1 MKLIDWYIFKAI
13 SKMTLI
19 VLFVF
24 ASLSGFVDFISQSD
38 DIGIGEYGVYEA
50 VQYTLLKL
58 PSSVFQLIP
67 IIVLIGSLISL
78 GNLSKNNE
86 ITVILSSGFSFFRLG
101 VSTLFTGLILCFL
114 TITLG
119 EYLSPPMERLAD
131 QMRTK
136 NKYNLESIGESK
148 GFWIKEEN
156 KIINI
161 NFVSENKSFGELTI
175 FELGRDARITKIS
188 RASSAGIDDYNQ
200 WILSNL
206 SESIFNNNGIE
217 SNFSR
222 YKIDKT
228 KLDRDLVSLSVV
240 KSEDLNIIE
249 LFKYIEYLESNTL
262 DAGLYKASFHSR
274 LASLFVI
281 PVMCLFALPLSFGFQ
296 RSRGVGYRVTIGMI
310 IGLAYFIMQN
320 TLMESVQIYSM
331 SPVLIGWSPLLLL
344 TVATILTFRLIRT

>member
-1 MKLIDWYIFKAI
+1 MKLIDWYIFKSI

-24 ASLSGFVDFISQSD
+24 AVLSGFIDFISQTD
-38 DIGIGEYGVYEA
+38 DIGVGEYGVYEA

-67 IIVLIGSLISL
+67 IIVLIGSLIGL

-86 ITVILSSGFSFFRLG
+86 ITVILSSGLSFLRLSL
-101 VSTLFTGLILCFL
+101 STILSGIILCFL
-114 TITLG
+114 TISLG

-131 QMRTK
+131 QLRTK

-148 GFWIKEEN
+148 GFWVKEGN

-161 NFVSENKSFGELTI
+161 NFVSENKSFGQLTI
-175 FELGRDARITKIS
+175 FELGSGGQIEKIS

-206 SESIFNNNGIE
+206 NESIFNSTGIE
-217 SNFSR
+217 STYSR

-228 KLDRDLVSLSVV
+228 KLDRDLVGLSVV
-240 KSEDLNIIE
+240 ESEDLNIIE
-249 LFKYIEYLESNTL
+249 LFRFIEYLESNTL

-281 PVMCLFALPLSFGFQ
+281 PIMCLFALPLSFGFQ
-296 RSRGVGYRVTIGMI
+296 RSRGTGYRITIGII
-310 IGLAYFIMQN
+310 IGVAYFVMQN
-320 TLMESVQIYSM
+320 TLMESVQIYSIN
-331 SPVLIGWSPLLLL
+331 PILIGWSPLLLL
-344 TVATILTFRLIRT
+344 TCITLLTFKITRT

>member
-13 SKMTLI
+13 SKMTLV

-24 ASLSGFVDFISQSD
+24 AALSGFVDFISQTD

-67 IIVLIGSLISL
+67 IIVLIGSLIGL

-86 ITVILSSGFSFFRLG
+86 ITVILSSGFSFFRLSL
-101 VSTLFTGLILCFL
+101 STLFAGLILCFL
-114 TITLG
+114 IISLG

-131 QMRTK
+131 QLRTK

-148 GFWIKEEN
+148 GFWVKEEN

-175 FELGRDARITKIS
+175 FELGLEGQIDKIS

-206 SESIFNNNGIE
+206 SESIFNSSGIE
-217 SNFSR
+217 STYSR

-249 LFKYIEYLESNTL
+249 LFRYIEYLESNTL
-262 DAGLYKASFHSR
+262 DAELYKASFHSR

-281 PVMCLFALPLSFGFQ
+281 PIMCLFALPLSFGFQ
-296 RSRGVGYRVTIGMI
+296 RSRGTGYRVTLGMI

-320 TLMESVQIYSM
+320 TLMESVQIYSIN
-331 SPVLIGWSPLLLL
+331 PILIGWSPLILL
-344 TVATILTFRLIRT
+344 TLITLMALKLTRT

>member
-13 SKMTLI
+13 SKMILV

-24 ASLSGFVDFISQSD
+24 AALSGFVDFISQSD
-38 DIGIGEYGVYEA
+38 DIGIGKYGVYEA
-50 VQYTLLKL
+50 IQYTLLKL
-58 PSSVFQLIP
+58 PSSIFQLVP
-67 IIVLIGSLISL
+67 IIVLIGSLIGL

-86 ITVILSSGFSFFRLG
+86 ITVILSSGFSFFRLSL
-101 VSTLFTGLILCFL
+101 STLFAGIILCFL
-114 TITLG
+114 TISLG

-131 QMRTK
+131 QLRTK

-148 GFWIKEEN
+148 GFWVKEEN

-175 FELGRDARITKIS
+175 FELGPEGRIDKIS

-206 SESIFNNNGIE
+206 SESIFNASGIE
-217 SNFSR
+217 SNYSR

-249 LFKYIEYLESNTL
+249 LFRYIEYLENNTL
-262 DAGLYKASFHSR
+262 DAELYKASFHSR

-281 PVMCLFALPLSFGFQ
+281 PIMCLFALPLSFGFQ
-296 RSRGVGYRVTIGMI
+296 RSRGTGYRVTLGMI

-320 TLMESVQIYSM
+320 TLMESVQIYSIN
-331 SPVLIGWSPLLLL
+331 PILIGWSPLILL
-344 TVATILTFRLIRT
+344 TFITLMAFKLTRN

>member
-13 SKMTLI
+13 SKMILV

-24 ASLSGFVDFISQSD
+24 AALSGFVDFISQSD

-50 VQYTLLKL
+50 IQYTLLKL
-58 PSSVFQLIP
+58 PSSIFQLVP
-67 IIVLIGSLISL
+67 IIVLIGSLIGL

-86 ITVILSSGFSFFRLG
+86 ITVILSSGFSFFRLSL
-101 VSTLFTGLILCFL
+101 STLFAGLILCFL
-114 TITLG
+114 TISLG

-131 QMRTK
+131 QLRTK

-148 GFWIKEEN
+148 GFWVKEEN

-175 FELGRDARITKIS
+175 FELGLEGQIDKIS

-206 SESIFNNNGIE
+206 SESIFNTSGIE
-217 SNFSR
+217 SNYSR

-249 LFKYIEYLESNTL
+249 LFRYIEYLESNTL
-262 DAGLYKASFHSR
+262 DAELYKASFHSR

-281 PVMCLFALPLSFGFQ
+281 PIMCLFALPLSFGFQ
-296 RSRGVGYRVTIGMI
+296 RSRGTGYRVTLGMI

-320 TLMESVQIYSM
+320 TLMESVQIYSIN
-331 SPVLIGWSPLLLL
+331 PILIGWSPLILL
-344 TVATILTFRLIRT
+344 TLITLMTLKLTRT

>member
-13 SKMTLI
+13 SKMTL
-19 VLFVF
+19 VTLFVF
-24 ASLSGFVDFISQSD
+24 AALSGFIDFISQSD

-50 VQYTLLKL
+50 VQFTLLKL
-58 PSSVFQLIP
+58 PSSIFQLIP
-67 IIVLIGSLISL
+67 IIVLIGSLIGL

-86 ITVILSSGFSFFRLG
+86 ITVILSSGFSFLRLSL
-101 VSTLFTGLILCFL
+101 STLFAGLILCFL
-114 TITLG
+114 TISLG

-131 QMRTK
+131 QLRTK

-161 NFVSENKSFGELTI
+161 NFISDNKNFGELTI
-175 FELGRDARITKIS
+175 FELGLDGQIDKIS

-206 SESIFNNNGIE
+206 SESIFNSSGIE
-217 SNFSR
+217 STYSR

-240 KSEDLNIIE
+240 KSEELNIIE
-249 LFKYIEYLESNTL
+249 LFRYIEYLESNTL
-262 DAGLYKASFHSR
+262 DTELYKASFHSR

-281 PVMCLFALPLSFGFQ
+281 PIMCLFALPLSFGFQ
-296 RSRGVGYRVTIGMI
+296 RSRGTGYRVVLGMV

-320 TLMESVQIYSM
+320 ALIESVEIS
-331 SPVLIGWSPLLLL
+331 SINPILIGWSPLILL
-344 TVATILTFRLIRT
+344 TLITLMAFKLTRT

>member
-1 MKLIDWYIFKAI
+1 MKLIDWYIFKSI

-24 ASLSGFVDFISQSD
+24 AVLSGFIDFISQTD
-38 DIGIGEYGVYEA
+38 DIGVGEYGVYEA

-67 IIVLIGSLISL
+67 IIVLIGSLIGL

-86 ITVILSSGFSFFRLG
+86 ITVILSSGLSFLRLSL
-101 VSTLFTGLILCFL
+101 STILSGIILCFL
-114 TITLG
+114 TISLG

-131 QMRTK
+131 QLRTK

-148 GFWIKEEN
+148 GFWVKEGN

-161 NFVSENKSFGELTI
+161 NFVSENKSFGQLTI
-175 FELGRDARITKIS
+175 FELGSGGQIEKIS

-206 SESIFNNNGIE
+206 NESIFKSTGIE
-217 SNFSR
+217 STYSR

-228 KLDRDLVSLSVV
+228 KLDRDLVGLSVV
-240 KSEDLNIIE
+240 ESEDLNIIE
-249 LFKYIEYLESNTL
+249 LFRFIEYLESNTL

-281 PVMCLFALPLSFGFQ
+281 PIMCLFALPLSFGFQ
-296 RSRGVGYRVTIGMI
+296 RSRGTGYRITIGII
-310 IGLAYFIMQN
+310 IGVAYFVMQN
-320 TLMESVQIYSM
+320 TLMESVQIYSIN
-331 SPVLIGWSPLLLL
+331 PILIGWSPLLLL
-344 TVATILTFRLIRT
+344 TFITLLTFKITRT

>member
-1 MKLIDWYIFKAI
+1 
-13 SKMTLI
+13 MTLV

-24 ASLSGFVDFISQSD
+24 AALSGFIDFISQSD

-67 IIVLIGSLISL
+67 IIVLIGSLIGL

-86 ITVILSSGFSFFRLG
+86 ITVILSSGLSFLRLSL
-101 VSTLFTGLILCFL
+101 STIIAGLILCFL
-114 TITLG
+114 TISLG

-131 QMRTK
+131 QLRTK

-148 GFWIKEEN
+148 GFWVKEGN

-161 NFVSENKSFGELTI
+161 NFVSENKSFGQLTI
-175 FELGRDARITKIS
+175 FELGSEGQIEKIS

-206 SESIFNNNGIE
+206 NESIFNSTGIE
-217 SNFSR
+217 STYSR

-240 KSEDLNIIE
+240 ESEDLNIIE
-249 LFKYIEYLESNTL
+249 LFRFIEYLESNTL
-262 DAGLYKASFHSR
+262 DAGLYKASFHNR

-281 PVMCLFALPLSFGFQ
+281 PIMCLFALPLSFGFQ
-296 RSRGVGYRVTIGMI
+296 RSRGTGYRITIGII
-310 IGLAYFIMQN
+310 IGVAYFVMQN
-320 TLMESVQIYSM
+320 TLMESVQVYSIN
-331 SPVLIGWSPLLLL
+331 PILIGWSPLLLL
-344 TVATILTFRLIRT
+344 TFITLLTFKITRT

>member
-1 MKLIDWYIFKAI
+1 LKIIDWYIFKAI

-86 ITVILSSGFSFFRLG
+86 ITVILSSGFSFLRLSI
-101 VSTLFTGLILCFL
+101 STLLAGLILCFL

-131 QMRTK
+131 QIRTK

-148 GFWIKEEN
+148 GFWVKEEN

-161 NFVSENKSFGELTI
+161 NFVSENNSFGELTI
-175 FELGRDARITKIS
+175 FELGLDGRINKIS

-206 SESIFNNNGIE
+206 SESIFNNTGIE
-217 SNFSR
+217 STFSR

-262 DAGLYKASFHSR
+262 DSGLYKASFHSR

-296 RSRGVGYRVTIGMI
+296 RSRGAGYRITIGMI

-320 TLMESVQIYSM
+320 TLMESVQIYSIN
-331 SPVLIGWSPLLLL
+331 PVLIGWSPLLLL
-344 TVATILTFRLIRT
+344 TVLTMATFKLTRT

>member
-1 MKLIDWYIFKAI
+1 VKLIDWYIFKAI
-13 SKMTLI
+13 SKMTL
-19 VLFVF
+19 VTLFVF
-24 ASLSGFVDFISQSD
+24 AALSGFIDFISQSD

-50 VQYTLLKL
+50 VQFTLLKL
-58 PSSVFQLIP
+58 PSSIFQLIP
-67 IIVLIGSLISL
+67 IIVLIGSLIGL

-86 ITVILSSGFSFFRLG
+86 ITVILSSGFSFLRLSL
-101 VSTLFTGLILCFL
+101 STLFAGLILCFL
-114 TITLG
+114 TISLG

-131 QMRTK
+131 QLRTK

-161 NFVSENKSFGELTI
+161 NFISDNKNFGELTI
-175 FELGRDARITKIS
+175 FELGLDGQIDKIS

-206 SESIFNNNGIE
+206 SESIFNSSGIE
-217 SNFSR
+217 STYSR

-240 KSEDLNIIE
+240 KSEELNIIE
-249 LFKYIEYLESNTL
+249 LFRYIEYLESNTL
-262 DAGLYKASFHSR
+262 DTELYKASFHSR

-281 PVMCLFALPLSFGFQ
+281 PIMCLFALPLSFGFQ
-296 RSRGVGYRVTIGMI
+296 RSRGTGYRVVLGIV

-320 TLMESVQIYSM
+320 ALIESVEIS
-331 SPVLIGWSPLLLL
+331 SINPILIGWSPLILL
-344 TVATILTFRLIRT
+344 TLITLMAFKLTRT

>member
-1 MKLIDWYIFKAI
+1 MKIIDWYIFKAI

-86 ITVILSSGFSFFRLG
+86 ITVILSSGFSFLRLSI
-101 VSTLFTGLILCFL
+101 STLIAGLILCFF

-131 QMRTK
+131 QIRTK

-148 GFWIKEEN
+148 GFWVKEEN

-161 NFVSENKSFGELTI
+161 NFVSENNSFGELTI
-175 FELGRDARITKIS
+175 FELGLDGRINKIS

-206 SESIFNNNGIE
+206 SESIFNNTGIE
-217 SNFSR
+217 STFSR

-262 DAGLYKASFHSR
+262 DSGLYKSSFHSR
-274 LASLFVI
+274 LA
-281 PVMCLFALPLSFGFQ
+281 A
-296 RSRGVGYRVTIGMI
+296 
-310 IGLAYFIMQN
+310 
-320 TLMESVQIYSM
+320 
-331 SPVLIGWSPLLLL
+331 
-344 TVATILTFRLIRT
+344 

>member
-13 SKMTLI
+13 SKMTL
-19 VLFVF
+19 VTLFVF
-24 ASLSGFVDFISQSD
+24 AALSGFIDFISQSD

-50 VQYTLLKL
+50 VQFTLLKL
-58 PSSVFQLIP
+58 PSSIFQLIP
-67 IIVLIGSLISL
+67 IIVLIGSLIGL

-86 ITVILSSGFSFFRLG
+86 ITVILSSGFSFLRLSL
-101 VSTLFTGLILCFL
+101 STLFAGLILCFL
-114 TITLG
+114 TISLG

-131 QMRTK
+131 QLRTK

-161 NFVSENKSFGELTI
+161 NFISDNKNFGELTI
-175 FELGRDARITKIS
+175 FELGLDGQIAKIS

-206 SESIFNNNGIE
+206 SESIFNSSGIE
-217 SNFSR
+217 STYSR

-249 LFKYIEYLESNTL
+249 LFRYIEYLESNTL
-262 DAGLYKASFHSR
+262 DAELYKASFHSR

-281 PVMCLFALPLSFGFQ
+281 PIMCLFALPLSFGFQ
-296 RSRGVGYRVTIGMI
+296 RSRGTGYRVTLGMI

-320 TLMESVQIYSM
+320 TLMESVQIYSIN
-331 SPVLIGWSPLLLL
+331 PILIGWSPLILL
-344 TVATILTFRLIRT
+344 TLITLMTLKLTRT

>member
-1 MKLIDWYIFKAI
+1 VKLIDWYIFKAI
-13 SKMTLI
+13 SKMTL
-19 VLFVF
+19 VTLFVF
-24 ASLSGFVDFISQSD
+24 AALSGFIDFISQSD

-50 VQYTLLKL
+50 VQFTLLKL
-58 PSSVFQLIP
+58 PSSIFQLIP
-67 IIVLIGSLISL
+67 IIVLIGSLIGL

-86 ITVILSSGFSFFRLG
+86 ITVILSSGFSFLRLSL
-101 VSTLFTGLILCFL
+101 STLFAGLILCFL
-114 TITLG
+114 TISLG

-131 QMRTK
+131 QLRTK

-161 NFVSENKSFGELTI
+161 NFISDNKNFGELTI
-175 FELGRDARITKIS
+175 FELGLDGQIDKIS

-206 SESIFNNNGIE
+206 SESIFNSSGIE
-217 SNFSR
+217 SAYSR

-228 KLDRDLVSLSVV
+228 KLDRELVSLSVV
-240 KSEDLNIIE
+240 KSEELNIIE
-249 LFKYIEYLESNTL
+249 LFRYIEYLENNTL
-262 DAGLYKASFHSR
+262 DTELYKASFHSR

-281 PVMCLFALPLSFGFQ
+281 PIMCLFALPLSFGFQ
-296 RSRGVGYRVTIGMI
+296 RSRGTGYRVVLGIV

-320 TLMESVQIYSM
+320 ALIESVEIS
-331 SPVLIGWSPLLLL
+331 SINPILIGWSPLILL
-344 TVATILTFRLIRT
+344 TLITLMAFKLTRT

>member
-1 MKLIDWYIFKAI
+1 LKLIDWYIFKAI
-13 SKMTLI
+13 SKMILV

-24 ASLSGFVDFISQSD
+24 AALSGFVDFISQSD
-38 DIGIGEYGVYEA
+38 DIGIGKYGVYEA
-50 VQYTLLKL
+50 IQYTLLKL
-58 PSSVFQLIP
+58 PSSIFQLVP
-67 IIVLIGSLISL
+67 IIVLIGSLIGL

-86 ITVILSSGFSFFRLG
+86 ITVILSSGFSFFRLSL
-101 VSTLFTGLILCFL
+101 STLFAGIILCFL
-114 TITLG
+114 TISLG

-131 QMRTK
+131 QLRTK

-148 GFWIKEEN
+148 GFWVKEEN

-175 FELGRDARITKIS
+175 FELGPEGRIDKIS

-206 SESIFNNNGIE
+206 SESIFNASGIE
-217 SNFSR
+217 SNYSR

-249 LFKYIEYLESNTL
+249 LFRYIEYLENNTL
-262 DAGLYKASFHSR
+262 DAELYKASFHSR

-281 PVMCLFALPLSFGFQ
+281 PIMCLFALPLSFGFQ
-296 RSRGVGYRVTIGMI
+296 RSRGTGYRVTLGMI

-320 TLMESVQIYSM
+320 TLMESVQIYSIN
-331 SPVLIGWSPLLLL
+331 PILIGWSPLILL
-344 TVATILTFRLIRT
+344 TFITLMAFKLTRN

>member
-1 MKLIDWYIFKAI
+1 
-13 SKMTLI
+13 MTLV

-24 ASLSGFVDFISQSD
+24 AALSGFVDFISQSD

-50 VQYTLLKL
+50 IQYTLLKL
-58 PSSVFQLIP
+58 PSSIFQLLP
-67 IIVLIGSLISL
+67 IIVLIGSLIGL

-86 ITVILSSGFSFFRLG
+86 ITVILSSGFSFFRLSL
-101 VSTLFTGLILCFL
+101 STLFAGLILCVL
-114 TITLG
+114 TISLG

-131 QMRTK
+131 QLRTK

-148 GFWIKEEN
+148 GFWVKEEN

-175 FELGRDARITKIS
+175 FELGLEGQIDKIS

-206 SESIFNNNGIE
+206 SESIFNTSGIE
-217 SNFSR
+217 SNYSR

-249 LFKYIEYLESNTL
+249 LFRYIEYLESNTL
-262 DAGLYKASFHSR
+262 DAELYKASFHSR

-281 PVMCLFALPLSFGFQ
+281 PIMCLFALPLSFGFQ
-296 RSRGVGYRVTIGMI
+296 RSRGTGYRVTLGMI

-320 TLMESVQIYSM
+320 TLMESVQIYSIN
-331 SPVLIGWSPLLLL
+331 SILIGWSPLILL
-344 TVATILTFRLIRT
+344 TLITLMAFKLTRT

>member
-13 SKMTLI
+13 SKMTLV

-24 ASLSGFVDFISQSD
+24 AALSGFIDFISQTD
-38 DIGIGEYGVYEA
+38 DIGIGEYGVFEA
-50 VQYTLLKL
+50 IQYTMLKL
-58 PSSVFQLIP
+58 PSSLFQLMP
-67 IIVLIGSLISL
+67 IIVLIASLIGL

-86 ITVILSSGFSFFRLG
+86 ITVILSSGLSFFRLSL
-101 VSTLFTGLILCFL
+101 STIIAGLILCFL
-114 TITLG
+114 TISLG

-131 QMRTK
+131 QLRTK

-148 GFWIKEEN
+148 GFWVKEEN

-161 NFVSENKSFGELTI
+161 NFVSENKSFGQLTI
-175 FELGRDARITKIS
+175 FELGLDGQIDKIS

-206 SESIFNNNGIE
+206 NESIFNSDGIQT
-217 SNFSR
+217 SYSR

-240 KSEDLNIIE
+240 ESEDLNIIE
-249 LFKYIEYLESNTL
+249 LFRYIEYLEINKL
-262 DAGLYKASFHSR
+262 DSDLYKASFHNR

-281 PVMCLFALPLSFGFQ
+281 PIMCLFALPLSFGFQ
-296 RSRGVGYRVTIGMI
+296 RSRGTGYRVIIGMI
-310 IGLAYFIMQN
+310 IGIAYFVMQN
-320 TLMESVQIYSM
+320 TLMESVQIYSIN
-331 SPVLIGWSPLLLL
+331 PIFIGWLPLLLL
-344 TVATILTFRLIRT
+344 TCLTLITLKMTRT